1 MSYKNPTGSND
12 LKSGTFVAYYLLN
25 NIYTVKEIVSISH
38 GKKHLVR
45 LVGTKM
51 TSIDILS
58 IFPLHFFS
66 FLYPYYRMNQ
76 IRPLN
81 NLRVVVFFRL
91 ICFGLSVGFF
101 ICFFF
106 GQAKSVIRN
115 INQHVTRCLLA

>member
-12 LKSGTFVAYYLLN
+12 LKSGTLVACYLLN
-25 NIYTVKEIVSISH
+25 NINTVQEIVSISH

-81 NLRVVVFFRL
+81 NLRVFFLL

-101 ICFFF
+101 IWVFFC
-106 GQAKSVIRN
+106 QI
-115 INQHVTRCLLA
+115 